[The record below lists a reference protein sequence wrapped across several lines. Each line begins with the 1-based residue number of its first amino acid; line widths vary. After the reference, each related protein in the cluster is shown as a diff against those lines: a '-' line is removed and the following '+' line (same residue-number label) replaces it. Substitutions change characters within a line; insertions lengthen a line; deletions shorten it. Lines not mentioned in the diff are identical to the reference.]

1 MRQESASSIDFLAFF
16 EVAWM
21 FACREKGPL
30 QFNAAASSGDRSRV
44 MSAIPRAVPT
54 FREPASFRKQLRMR
68 RGAVASDQSF
78 IAEGPGRNWGHGSLA
93 TR

>member
-1 MRQESASSIDFLAFF
+1 MRQESASSMDFLAFF

-21 FACREKGPL
+21 FACRKRPPSI
-30 QFNAAASSGDRSRV
+30 NAAASSGDRSRV
-44 MSAIPRAVPT
+44 ISAIPRAVPT
-54 FREPASFRKQLRMR
+54 FRKQVSFRKRLRMR

-93 TR
+93 TI